1 MTSDYTKKH
10 KTTGGN
16 AAKVREQIF
25 QELWVEQYF
34 KKQEGW
40 LNVLSGSMSPMI
52 PVTARIFLKP
62 VPLSQIRLGAVIVFR
77 QKTKIISH
85 WVIGI
90 KRKGQKLRF
99 VQQGN
104 NRSSPSTIDGKNIL
118 GKVFVVE
125 HDEISFRLDAVWK
138 KLYGFRKVLIMRTK
152 YELHRF
158 LNVLYASKKERT
170 CKKSDPTH
178 QS

>member
-1 MTSDYTKKH
+1 M
-10 KTTGGN
+10 
-16 AAKVREQIF
+16 
-25 QELWVEQYF
+25 
-34 KKQEGW
+34 
-40 LNVLSGSMSPMI
+40 LSGSMRPLI

-77 QKTKIISH
+77 QETKIISH

-125 HDEISFRLDAVWK
+125 HDGRSARLDAVWR
-138 KLYGFRKVLIMRTK
+138 KLYGFRKVIIMRTK
-152 YELHRF
+152 YELYRL
-158 LNVLYASKKERT
+158 LNVMLHRLNILHALEK
-170 CKKSDPTH
+170 
-178 QS
+178 